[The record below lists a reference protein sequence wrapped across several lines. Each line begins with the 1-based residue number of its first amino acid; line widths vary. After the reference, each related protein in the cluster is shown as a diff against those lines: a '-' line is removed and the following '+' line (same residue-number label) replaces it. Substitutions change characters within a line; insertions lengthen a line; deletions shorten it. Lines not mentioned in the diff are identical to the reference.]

1 MLRTLSLWDRRLNT
15 VNHVFGAKGGFMA
28 ILAQRPIGCGKQEVS
43 NKRCKCGVDSD
54 KAKKAMVR
62 SHYAANVLE
71 WRFLVAY
78 VALRKI

>member
-1 MLRTLSLWDRRLNT
+1 
-15 VNHVFGAKGGFMA
+15 MA
-28 ILAQRPIGCGKQEVS
+28 ILAQCPICRAKRKVS
-43 NKRCKCGVDSD
+43 NKLFNCGVDSD

>member
-1 MLRTLSLWDRRLNT
+1 
-15 VNHVFGAKGGFMA
+15 MA
-28 ILAQRPIGCGKQEVS
+28 ILAQCPICRAKREVS
-43 NKRCKCGVDSD
+43 NKRCNCGVDSD

-78 VALRKI
+78 VRFKKNLKGKTDYAI

>member
-1 MLRTLSLWDRRLNT
+1 
-15 VNHVFGAKGGFMA
+15 MA
-28 ILAQRPIGCGKQEVS
+28 ILAQGLICRAKQKVS
-43 NKRCKCGVDSD
+43 NKRCNCGVDSEE
-54 KAKKAMVR
+54 AKKAMVR